1 MGYYF
6 VASQKPTVVS
16 AVAAIPKPNGK
27 IRVIHD
33 GSRPRGTAMNDYATP
48 DKVKFQSLDD
58 ACRLANQGYFGA
70 KLDLQ
75 AAYRSVPIHPSDYR
89 VTGLKWCFQGDYR
102 PTYLFDARL
111 PFGSSHGPA
120 HFHRLSQAIRRC
132 MQRRGYKDIV
142 AYIDDFLVV
151 VGKSYED
158 CNRALHCLLQLVR
171 QLGFYVSYGKVVGPT
186 QHITFLGLE
195 INTKDCTL
203 SLGADK
209 LSKLEHQL
217 RQFAARKR
225 TSLRQLQQLAGILN
239 YACKAVRGG
248 QFFLRRV
255 MDAMLP
261 LKQQRHKARLSAE
274 FKKDV
279 HWWLTYLRTFN
290 GTVYFD
296 ETSKVHVWVDAC
308 NVSAGAFCGGDWQYT
323 VFQCDVPAATGLHIN
338 YKEVIA
344 AVSAIEVRAHKC
356 VGKTVVIPTDSTATK
371 GIINKG
377 RTVNA

>member
-1 MGYYF
+1 
-6 VASQKPTVVS
+6 
-16 AVAAIPKPNGK
+16 
-27 IRVIHD
+27 
-33 GSRPRGTAMNDYATP
+33 
-48 DKVKFQSLDD
+48 
-58 ACRLANQGYFGA
+58 
-70 KLDLQ
+70 
-75 AAYRSVPIHPSDYR
+75 
-89 VTGLKWCFQGDYR
+89 
-102 PTYLFDARL
+102 
-111 PFGSSHGPA
+111 
-120 HFHRLSQAIRRC
+120 

-171 QLGFYVSYGKVVGPT
+171 QLGFYVSYDKVVGPT

-225 TSLRQLQQLAGILN
+225 ASLRQLQQLAGILN

-248 QFFLRRV
+248 KFFLRRV
-255 MDAMLP
+255 LDAMLP

-274 FKKDV
+274 VKKDL

-344 AVSAIEVRAHKC
+344 AVSAIEVWAHKC
-356 VGKTVVIPTDSTATK
+356 VGKTVVIHTDSTATK

-377 RTVNA
+377 RTVNAYINSMLRKMFWVCVKHDVQVIAVSVSGVLNHIADTISRLHERGKLDLLWILLSNWFHAVLLPINLRQHMSNDALRFLLSR